1 MVTDAVRCCMLRSEV
16 DLSGGG
22 VLTAVTAI
30 GGLLGLIFSLLLLAK
45 QTRDVSEQVRA
56 SNTLN
61 ATHGLD
67 HTLQSLREIYF
78 KMMEHPGARAYFY
91 DNKPCPEAGEER
103 ERVLLLAELF
113 ADMLTDGLNVTS
125 RIPGTVSHEGW
136 SDYCKFIRDNSPVM
150 QSLINEH
157 PNWWPGLAALD

>member
-1 MVTDAVRCCMLRSEV
+1 MLGSEGRLV
-16 DLSGGG
+16 GGD
-22 VLTAVTAI
+22 VLTEVTAI

-78 KMMEHPGARAYFY
+78 KMMEHPGMRAYFY
-91 DNKPCPEAGEER
+91 DNKPCPDAGAER
-103 ERVLLLAELF
+103 EQVLLLAELF
-113 ADMLTDGLNVTS
+113 ADMLADGLNVTS

-136 SDYCKFIRDNSPVM
+136 IDYSKHILDNSPVM
-150 QSLINEH
+150 RSMINEH
-157 PNWWPGLAALD
+157 PNWWPGLAALN

>member
-1 MVTDAVRCCMLRSEV
+1 MLA
-16 DLSGGG
+16 
-22 VLTAVTAI
+22 TVTAI

-67 HTLQSLREIYF
+67 HTLQSLRDIYF
-78 KMMEHPGARAYFY
+78 KMMERPGMRAYFY
-91 DNKPCPEAGEER
+91 DNKPCPDAGEER
-103 ERVLLLAELF
+103 EQVLLLAEVF

-136 SDYCKFIRDNSPVM
+136 SDYCKFILENSAVM
-150 QSLINEH
+150 RSLISER
-157 PNWWPGLAALD
+157 PNWWPGLAALN